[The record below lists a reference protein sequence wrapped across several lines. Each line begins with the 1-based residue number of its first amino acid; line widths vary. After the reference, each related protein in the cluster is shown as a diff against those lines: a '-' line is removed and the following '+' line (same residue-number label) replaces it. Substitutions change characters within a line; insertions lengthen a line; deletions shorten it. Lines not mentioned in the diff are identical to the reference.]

1 MRLFKNYLPLL
12 GLGLTILI
20 PMTGHTAQQ
29 PTETATFA
37 GGCFWCV
44 ESDFDKVDG
53 VISTVSG
60 YIGGHQQNPTY
71 EQVSAG
77 GSGHAEA
84 VQITFDPARIDYV
97 GLLEIFW
104 RTIDPTVANRQFCD
118 VGSQYRPEIFY
129 HTEQQRVWA
138 EESKQM
144 LEQTKLFKAPIVVE
158 ITEATI
164 FYPAEEY
171 HQDYHNKNPIRYKYY
186 RYGCGRDE
194 RLEALWGES

>member
-1 MRLFKNYLPLL
+1 MLFSLSMP
-12 GLGLTILI
+12 
-20 PMTGHTAQQ
+20 GHTAPQ
-29 PTETATFA
+29 PGTTETATFA

-53 VISTVSG
+53 VISTLSG

-84 VQITFDPARIDYV
+84 VQITFDPTRIDYV

-104 RTIDPTVANRQFCD
+104 RMIDPTVANRQFCD

-129 HTEQQRVWA
+129 HNEQQRAWA
-138 EESKQM
+138 EQSKQM
-144 LEQTKLFKAPIVVE
+144 LEQTKPFKEPIVVA
-158 ITEATI
+158 ITEATV

-194 RLEALWGES
+194 RLEALWGR